1 MISPSERCAQQVADA
16 IARNI
21 YAASPRSA
29 RHTCAFRSNVIIDSG
44 DRDQAEVRV

>member
-1 MISPSERCAQQVADA
+1 MISPSERYAQQVADA

-29 RHTCAFRSNVIIDSG
+29 RHTVASPTPKLAARPVIVSPI
-44 DRDQAEVRV
+44 A